1 MWGLLLLA
9 GSVGGIRVSALV
21 RFPTDSCGTLRYTF
35 LPSPT
40 AALRQASVAERPV
53 ALPPEIGERPMP
65 IAEFLDGH
73 NPDPETKRVMGIA
86 FEMARVA
93 LRLAGRGDLANEII
107 ARRIIE
113 LARAGERDPDLLCEG
128 VLKQFREQRL

>member
-1 MWGLLLLA
+1 MPANLGPAHVGPSSFGRLSWRHPSECFGALSDRLLWNF
-9 GSVGGIRVSALV
+9 ALYI
-21 RFPTDSCGTLRYTF
+21 FTITDSG
-35 LPSPT
+35 PAP
-40 AALRQASVAERPV
+40 
-53 ALPPEIGERPMP
+53 
-65 IAEFLDGH
+65 EFLDGH

-113 LARAGERDPDLLCEG
+113 LAGAGERDPDLLCEG